1 MSATFSNAPILLVED
16 DDQLREAL
24 TLLLEDEGYVV
35 SGARDGVQAL
45 RRLATTEPTPAVIL
59 LDLMMPNMNGFRFRE
74 EQLKVPAYASIPVVA
89 LTAGRHTEQLERQIR
104 ADAFVSKPFNLPHL
118 LKLIERMIDA
128 RCIAGF

>member
-1 MSATFSNAPILLVED
+1 MSAKFSKLSILLVED
-16 DDQLREAL
+16 DDELRQAM

-74 EQLKVPAYASIPVVA
+74 EQLKVPAYASIPVIA
-89 LTAGRHTEQLERQIR
+89 LTAGRLTEHVERQIR
-104 ADAFVSKPFNLPHL
+104 ADAFVSKPFDLAHL
-118 LKLIERMIDA
+118 LKLIERLIHA
-128 RCIAGF
+128 